1 METGL
6 NRDLPPLSIFSP
18 GAEQSQRQRSEDFK
32 GRNADSNVGIF
43 QDFPGF
49 SRIFIRK
56 KEQRVKTTVIL

>member
-1 METGL
+1 MEAGL

-18 GAEQSQRQRSEDFK
+18 GAEQSQRQRSENFK

-43 QDFPGF
+43 QDFHQ
-49 SRIFIRK
+49 K